1 VSTTDP
7 TKQSST
13 AAIPVRPRKAAY
25 DFIVV
30 GGGSGGAA
38 VTRRLVDAGADVLLI
53 EAGPSGIGIAEI
65 DDPSRWVS
73 LGRSAYDWGYDY
85 TPTPHVDGRII
96 GIPRGK
102 VLGGSSTINA
112 MMWYRGHPADYDAWE
127 ASGAKGWSF
136 ADVLPYF
143 KLCEDWEGG
152 ASEWRGAAGPL
163 RIERSRVLHP
173 IASALIDGAA
183 ELGIPV
189 IDDPNGATNEG
200 AAPSNFNICAGKRF
214 SSARGYL
221 WPVLER
227 DNLTVLPNSLVT
239 RLGFEGRRCVSVR
252 HLVDGEEIETR
263 AAVEIVLASG
273 AIDTPRLLML
283 SGIGDPAELA
293 RLDIAVRTALPGVGQ
308 NLQDHPLVRA
318 VNFRA
323 KRPLGPV
330 SDNGGGSMLNWK
342 TRSSLAQPNVH
353 AFPVQGRSA
362 TAEVA
367 TGYDLNGDVFAIGTG
382 LMRSRSRGYLRLLG
396 TEPGSPIEIQPNFLS
411 EPEDVSDLVDA
422 VSVVMELGTSRAYAD
437 WFAGFAAPERRLN
450 RTEIVGFIRI
460 ACSTFF
466 HTCGT
471 AKMGNDDLS
480 VVDERLMVRGV
491 EGLRIADASVIPI
504 IPTCNTHAPVT
515 VIGER
520 AADFI
525 LHSADDVGKA
535 GMERRALT

>member
-1 VSTTDP
+1 VS
-7 TKQSST
+7 
-13 AAIPVRPRKAAY
+13 AAIPVRPRKAGY

-30 GGGSGGAA
+30 GAGSGGCA

-53 EAGPSGIGIAEI
+53 EAGPPGIGIAEI
-65 DDPSRWVS
+65 DDPTQWVP

-85 TPTPHVDGRII
+85 APTPHVDGRTI

-102 VLGGSSTINA
+102 VLGGSSAINA

-127 ASGAKGWSF
+127 ASGAKGWSS

-143 KLCEDWEGG
+143 RRCEDWEGG
-152 ASEWRGAAGPL
+152 ASEWRGAGGPL
-163 RIERSRVLHP
+163 RIERSRALHP
-173 IASALIDGAA
+173 IATALIDGAA

-200 AAPSNFNICAGKRF
+200 AAPSNFNICDGKRF

-227 DNLTVLPNSLVT
+227 GNLTVLPHSLVT

-252 HLVDGEEIETR
+252 HLVDGEEVETR
-263 AAVEIVLASG
+263 AAVEIILALG

-283 SGIGDPAELA
+283 SGIGDASELV
-293 RLDIAVRTALPGVGQ
+293 RLGIAVKTALPGVGQ

-318 VNFRA
+318 INFRS

-330 SDNGGGSMLNWK
+330 GDNGGGSMLNWK
-342 TRSSLAQPNVH
+342 TSKSLSQPNVH

-367 TGYDLNGDVFAIGTG
+367 NSYDLHGDVFAIGTG

-411 EPEDVSDLVDA
+411 EPEDLSDLVEA
-422 VSVVMELGTSRAYAD
+422 VGAVTEIGTGRAYAD
-437 WFAGFAAPERRLN
+437 WFGGFAAPERKLN
-450 RTEIVGFIRI
+450 RDGTIGFIRT

-471 AKMGNDDLS
+471 AKMGSDDMS
-480 VVDERLMVRGV
+480 VVDERLAVRGV

-504 IPTCNTHAPVT
+504 IPSCNTHAPVT
-515 VIGER
+515 MIGER

-525 LHSADDVGKA
+525 LHSTNGAGDAKLKGKV
-535 GMERRALT
+535 

>member
-1 VSTTDP
+1 MSTTDP
-7 TKQSST
+7 TKQALT
-13 AAIPVRPRKAAY
+13 AAIPVRQLKPAY

-30 GGGSGGAA
+30 GAGSGGSA

-53 EAGPSGIGIAEI
+53 EAGPPGIGIAEI
-65 DDPSRWVS
+65 DEPSKWVP
-73 LGRSAYDWGYDY
+73 LGRSIYDWGYNY
-85 TPTPHVDGRII
+85 APTPHVSGRTI

-102 VLGGSSTINA
+102 VLGGSSAINA
-112 MMWYRGHPADYDAWE
+112 MMWYRGHPADYDAWD
-127 ASGAKGWSF
+127 ASGAKGWAF
-136 ADVLPYF
+136 KDVLPYF
-143 KLCEDWEGG
+143 KRCEDWEGG
-152 ASEWRGAAGPL
+152 ASEWRGAHGPL

-173 IASALIDGAA
+173 IATALIDGAA

-200 AAPSNFNICAGKRF
+200 AAPSNFNISAGKRF

-221 WPVLER
+221 WPVLDR
-227 DNLTVLPNSLVT
+227 DNLTVITNSLVT
-239 RLGFEGRRCVSVR
+239 GLGFEGRRCVSVR
-252 HLVDGEEIETR
+252 HRVEGHEIEAR
-263 AAVEIVLASG
+263 AVVEIILALG

-283 SGIGDPAELA
+283 SGIGAPAELQ
-293 RLDIAVRTALPGVGQ
+293 RLGIGVRAALPGVGQ

-323 KRPLGPV
+323 KRSLGAV
-330 SDNGGGSMLNWK
+330 SDNGGGAMINWK
-342 TRSSLAQPNVH
+342 TRSHLAQPNVH

-367 TGYDLNGDVFAIGTG
+367 NGYDLNGDVFAIGTG
-382 LMRSRSRGYLRLLG
+382 LMRSRSRGYLRLSG
-396 TEPGSPIEIQPNFLS
+396 AEPSSPIEIQPNFLS
-411 EPEDVSDLVDA
+411 EPADLNDLVEAVDA
-422 VSVVMELGTSRAYAD
+422 VMELGTSNAFAD
-437 WFAGFAAPERRLN
+437 WFAGHAAPERRLN
-450 RTEIVGFIRI
+450 RTETVDFIRT

-471 AKMGNDDLS
+471 AKMGNDDMS
-480 VVDERLMVRGV
+480 VVDERLVVRGV

-504 IPTCNTHAPVT
+504 IPSCNTHAPVT

-525 LHSADDVGKA
+525 LNSSGDLGEASVEGR
-535 GMERRALT
+535 GLT

>member
-7 TKQSST
+7 TKPTLT
-13 AAIPVRPRKAAY
+13 AAIPLRQLKPAY

-30 GGGSGGAA
+30 GAGSGGSA

-53 EAGPSGIGIAEI
+53 EAGPPGIGVAEI
-65 DDPSRWVS
+65 DEPSKWVP
-73 LGRSAYDWGYDY
+73 LGRSVYDWGYDY
-85 TPTPHVDGRII
+85 APTPHVSGRTI

-102 VLGGSSTINA
+102 VLGGSSAINA
-112 MMWYRGHPADYDAWE
+112 MMWYRGHPADYDAWD
-127 ASGAKGWSF
+127 ASGAKGWAF
-136 ADVLPYF
+136 KDVLPYF
-143 KLCEDWEGG
+143 KRCEDWEGG
-152 ASEWRGAAGPL
+152 ASEWRGAHGPL
-163 RIERSRVLHP
+163 RIERSRALHP
-173 IASALIDGAA
+173 IAAAMIEGAA

-200 AAPSNFNICAGKRF
+200 AAPSNFNISAGKRF

-221 WPVLER
+221 WPVLDR
-227 DNLTVLPNSLVT
+227 YNLTVVPNALVT
-239 RLGFEGRRCVSVR
+239 GLGFEGRRCVSVR
-252 HLVDGEEIETR
+252 HRVEGQEIETR
-263 AAVEIVLASG
+263 AVVEIILALG
-273 AIDTPRLLML
+273 AINTSRLLML
-283 SGIGDPAELA
+283 SGIGAPAELR
-293 RLDIAVRTALPGVGQ
+293 RLGIGVRAALPGVGQ

-323 KRPLGPV
+323 KRPLGAV
-330 SDNGGGSMLNWK
+330 SDNGGGSMINWK
-342 TRSSLAQPNVH
+342 TRSHLAQANVH

-367 TGYDLNGDVFAIGTG
+367 NGYDLGGDVFAIGTG

-396 TEPGSPIEIQPNFLS
+396 TEPSSPIEIQPNFLS
-411 EPEDVSDLVDA
+411 EPEDLNDLVDA
-422 VSVVMELGTSRAYAD
+422 VDVVMELGTSNAFAN
-437 WFAGFAAPERRLN
+437 WFAGHAAPERRLN
-450 RTEIVGFIRI
+450 RAETVDFIRT

-471 AKMGNDDLS
+471 AKMGNDDMA
-480 VVDERLMVRGV
+480 VVDERLVVRGV

-504 IPTCNTHAPVT
+504 IPSCNTHAPVT

-525 LHSADDVGKA
+525 LKSVGDLSEA
-535 GMERRALT
+535 RVEGHGTT

>member
-1 VSTTDP
+1 MAT
-7 TKQSST
+7 
-13 AAIPVRPRKAAY
+13 IPRRPRKAAY

-30 GGGSGGAA
+30 GAGSGGAA

-53 EAGPSGIGIAEI
+53 EAGPPGIGIAEI
-65 DDPSRWVS
+65 DDPSQWVS
-73 LGRSAYDWGYDY
+73 LGRSRYDWGYDY
-85 TPTPHVDGRII
+85 APTPHVGGRTI

-102 VLGGSSTINA
+102 VLGGSSAINA

-127 ASGAKGWSF
+127 ASGAKGWAF
-136 ADVLPYF
+136 KDVLPYF

-152 ASEWRGAAGPL
+152 ENEWRGAGGPL
-163 RIERSRVLHP
+163 RIERSRALHP
-173 IASALIDGAA
+173 VAAALIDAAA

-200 AAPSNFNICAGKRF
+200 AARSNFNICAGRRF

-221 WPVLER
+221 WPVLDR
-227 DNLTVLPNSLVT
+227 DNLTVMPHSLVT
-239 RLGFEGRRCVSVR
+239 GLGFEGRRCISVR
-252 HLVDGEEIETR
+252 HLVDSEEIETR
-263 AAVEIVLASG
+263 AAVEIVLALG

-283 SGIGDPAELA
+283 SGIGDPADLA
-293 RLDIAVRTALPGVGQ
+293 RLGIGVRAALPGVGQ

-323 KRPLGPV
+323 KQPLGAV
-330 SDNGGGSMLNWK
+330 TDNGGGSMINWK
-342 TRSSLAQPNVH
+342 TRADLAQPNVH

-367 TGYDLNGDVFAIGTG
+367 NGYDLNGDVFAIGTG

-396 TEPGSPIEIQPNFLS
+396 TELGSPIEIQPNFLS
-411 EPEDVSDLVDA
+411 EPDDLNDLIEA
-422 VSVVMELGTSRAYAD
+422 VGVVMELAASRAYAD
-437 WFAGFAAPERRLN
+437 WFGGLAAPERPLN
-450 RTEIVGFIRI
+450 RAETVSFIRS

-471 AKMGNDDLS
+471 AKMGNDDMS
-480 VVDERLMVRGV
+480 VVDERLAVRGID
-491 EGLRIADASVIPI
+491 GLRIADASVIPI
-504 IPTCNTHAPVT
+504 IPSCNTHAPVT
-515 VIGER
+515 MIGER

-525 LHSADDVGKA
+525 LNSHKGLRGA
-535 GMERRALT
+535 GNERRALT

>member
-7 TKQSST
+7 TKPTLT
-13 AAIPVRPRKAAY
+13 AAIPLRQLKPAY

-30 GGGSGGAA
+30 GAGSGGSA

-53 EAGPSGIGIAEI
+53 EAGPPGIGVAEI
-65 DDPSRWVS
+65 DEPSKWVP
-73 LGRSAYDWGYDY
+73 LGRSVYDWGYDY
-85 TPTPHVDGRII
+85 TPTPHVGGRTI

-102 VLGGSSTINA
+102 VLGGSAAINA
-112 MMWYRGHPADYDAWE
+112 MMWYRGHPADYDAWD
-127 ASGAKGWSF
+127 ASGAKGWAF
-136 ADVLPYF
+136 KDVLPYF
-143 KLCEDWEGG
+143 KRCEDWEGG
-152 ASEWRGAAGPL
+152 ASEWRGAHGPL
-163 RIERSRVLHP
+163 HIERSRALHP
-173 IASALIDGAA
+173 IAAAMIEGAA

-200 AAPSNFNICAGKRF
+200 AAPSNFNISAGKRF

-221 WPVLER
+221 WPVLDR
-227 DNLTVLPNSLVT
+227 YNLTVVPNALVT
-239 RLGFEGRRCVSVR
+239 GLGFEGRRCVSVR
-252 HLVDGEEIETR
+252 HRVEGQEIETR
-263 AAVEIVLASG
+263 AVVEIILALG
-273 AIDTPRLLML
+273 AINTSRLLML
-283 SGIGDPAELA
+283 SGIGAPAELR
-293 RLDIAVRTALPGVGQ
+293 RLGIGVRAALPGVGQ

-323 KRPLGPV
+323 KRPLGAV
-330 SDNGGGSMLNWK
+330 SDNGGGSMINWK
-342 TRSSLAQPNVH
+342 TRSHLAQANVH

-367 TGYDLNGDVFAIGTG
+367 NGYDLGGDVFAIGTG

-396 TEPGSPIEIQPNFLS
+396 TEPSSPIEIQPNFLS
-411 EPEDVSDLVDA
+411 EPEDLNDLVDA
-422 VSVVMELGTSRAYAD
+422 VDVVMELGTSNAFAN
-437 WFAGFAAPERRLN
+437 WFAGHAAPERRLN
-450 RTEIVGFIRI
+450 RAETVDFIRT

-471 AKMGNDDLS
+471 AKMGNDDMA
-480 VVDERLMVRGV
+480 VVDERLVVRGV

-504 IPTCNTHAPVT
+504 IPSCNTHAPVT

-525 LHSADDVGKA
+525 LKSVGDLSEA
-535 GMERRALT
+535 RVEGHGTT